1 MLVQG
6 KQARPYWHSDS
17 VAPTWKIPN
26 CLTIQRRLVK
36 PMQEWELMPRT
47 LFSLFL
53 PYPFVVQLR
62 YGLRQACV
70 CCVCADQ
77 RSAQLS
83 FSLFARLLIYI
94 LSRVYSCYLFIPY
107 GTERRN
113 QFVNCVLL
121 FHSERNS
128 WIIYLWMLLDHIL
141 RDEKSV
147 AGGGTGLALTL
158 LMWCHARKQQTK
170 NIFLKIG

>member
-1 MLVQG
+1 
-6 KQARPYWHSDS
+6 
-17 VAPTWKIPN
+17 
-26 CLTIQRRLVK
+26 
-36 PMQEWELMPRT
+36 MPRT

-62 YGLRQACV
+62 YGLRQAWM
-70 CCVCADQ
+70 CVCAD
-77 RSAQLS
+77 LS
-83 FSLFARLLIYI
+83 FSLFARLLIKI

-128 WIIYLWMLLDHIL
+128 WIIYI
-141 RDEKSV
+141 
-147 AGGGTGLALTL
+147 
-158 LMWCHARKQQTK
+158 
-170 NIFLKIG
+170 